1 MFEDLMDRPGF
12 WILGGGGTLMVL
24 LGYIMSKRMDLMP
37 MPLWQVAITI
47 LIIWVASAFFSEQR

>member
-24 LGYIMSKRMDLMP
+24 VGYIMSKRMDLMP